1 MAVSLRTWPGRL
13 VARPWLLAFLPI
25 NAATAGFGVVL
36 PLLILITLHGSW
48 ADVAIAATLYNST
61 LILSSVVWGHL
72 SDRYPLRRYFLILN
86 YAGFAGLYALMIHVS
101 SLPSLYALYA
111 VIGAIAPAGA
121 SASNLLI
128 LEKFT
133 EGERA
138 TAFASF
144 QEVSMIGCLVGLLAG
159 YFWTVGNAGLLDLLA
174 VFAALALLSAVAVGV
189 GISEAHR
196 RLTTA
201 SVARHP
207 ESLLSRLR
215 PATPSHTAVPFFP
228 HRPRLRP
235 EPIRRMR
242 RWAAAELHH
251 ELPLIMFASFLFN
264 LSGNLF
270 NISYTPYLYS
280 IGLTAASIFL
290 VNLANNVAQAVGLPA
305 HRWPCEPVRDRP
317 HRALGDVRPGVGY
330 LATAGLTFAVL
341 TRAGGYGAN
350 LAIYA
355 LLGGAIAV
363 YTTAST
369 LILFRG
375 VAGREAGSLL
385 GVNSAL
391 GGGAAVVGAGLSGIL
406 AVVGNFRLVFL
417 VRPGYCSPRSPC
429 GRPPPSRTDD
439 GRPPTS
445 SSRNPTTRMRVSPTS
460 TPIIPPKSGLTC
472 NRTRGRPPSDSSR
485 PTSDMRPSSNS
496 AEVTFVT
503 LPLLNPVSCAR
514 ATRLSGPSRNK
525 RRSTAPR
532 LTRRR
537 SRTVALDLFV

>member
-1 MAVSLRTWPGRL
+1 MGVSFRHWPGRL

-36 PLLILITLHGSW
+36 PLLILIPLHGNW

-61 LILSSVVWGHL
+61 LILSSVLWGHL
-72 SDRYPLRRYFLILN
+72 SDRYPLRRHFLVLN
-86 YAGFAGLYALMIHVS
+86 YAGFAGLYALMIHVG
-101 SLPSLYALYA
+101 SLPELYGLYA

-159 YFWTVGNAGLLDLLA
+159 YFWTAGNAGLLALLA
-174 VFAALALLSAVAVGV
+174 VFAALALASAIAVAL
-189 GISEAHR
+189 GISEARR

-215 PATPSHTAVPFFP
+215 PATPAHTPVPFFP
-228 HRPRLRP
+228 RRPRLRP
-235 EPIRRMR
+235 EPWGRLR
-242 RWAAAELHH
+242 RWAAEELHH
-251 ELPLIMFASFLFN
+251 ELPLIMIASFLFN
-264 LSGNLF
+264 LSANLF

-290 VNLANNVAQAVGLPA
+290 VNLSNNLAQAIVFPLTGGLSNRLGVDRLVHSA
-305 HRWPCEPVRDRP
+305 TYVR
-317 HRALGDVRPGVGY
+317 GVGY
-330 LATAGLTFAVL
+330 LATAGLTFVVL
-341 TRAGGYGAN
+341 TRTGGFGAN
-350 LAIYA
+350 VAIYA

-391 GGGAAVVGAGLSGIL
+391 GGGAAVVGAGLAGIL
-406 AVVGNFRLVFL
+406 AVVGSFRLVFL
-417 VRPGYCSPRSPC
+417 VASGILFASLPLWTAASIAYRRRRP
-429 GRPPPSRTDD
+429 
-439 GRPPTS
+439 
-445 SSRNPTTRMRVSPTS
+445 
-460 TPIIPPKSGLTC
+460 
-472 NRTRGRPPSDSSR
+472 
-485 PTSDMRPSSNS
+485 
-496 AEVTFVT
+496 AEVPTPASSERGT
-503 LPLLNPVSCAR
+503 P
-514 ATRLSGPSRNK
+514 G
-525 RRSTAPR
+525 
-532 LTRRR
+532 
-537 SRTVALDLFV
+537 TVAEPIVSAKTH